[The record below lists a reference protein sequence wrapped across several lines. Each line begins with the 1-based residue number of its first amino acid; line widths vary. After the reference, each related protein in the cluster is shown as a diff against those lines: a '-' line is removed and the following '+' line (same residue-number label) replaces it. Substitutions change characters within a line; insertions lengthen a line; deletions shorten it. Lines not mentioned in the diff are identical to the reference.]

1 MLAADS
7 SPLKRFW
14 RSISSLKSTWWPS
27 KSGPSTQA
35 NLISLPTVTRHEPHM
50 PVPSTMI
57 AFSDTIV
64 FTPNG
69 RVVSTHAFIIGS
81 GPIATTRSGLSRSS
95 TSCSAAVT
103 KPGLP

>member
-1 MLAADS
+1 M
-7 SPLKRFW
+7 
-14 RSISSLKSTWWPS
+14 KSTWCPS

-57 AFSDTIV
+57 AFSDTMV
-64 FTPNG
+64 FTPEG
-69 RVVSTHAFIIGS
+69 RVVSTQAFIIGS
-81 GPIATTRSGLSRSS
+81 GPIAMTRSGRSLSR

-103 KPGLP
+103 NPGLP